1 MAADD
6 NKRVGTMFYVIGLGL
21 GDTKD
26 VTVKGLDIIR
36 KCDRVYLESYTSVLT
51 VQQEAL
57 VRNHP
62 NVKEEFYGRSL
73 IVADREL
80 VESNADEILPKRKD
94 EDVAFLVVGDPFGAT
109 THTDLVL
116 RAKERNIQVR
126 VVHNA
131 SILTAVGCCG
141 LQLYSYGEIVSI
153 PYWTDTWRPDS
164 FYEKIASNRQRGLH
178 TLCLLD
184 IKVKEPTLES
194 ITRRKK
200 EYMPPRFMNV
210 NEAAGQLMAILDN
223 KIQDGQKDLAFTQ
236 RSLAVG
242 LARVGCEDQHIVA
255 CPLQDMTRVDL
266 GPPLHCLVIP
276 AEKLHP
282 LELEFLTQYALDEAQ
297 FKEMT
302 Q

>member
-1 MAADD
+1 
-6 NKRVGTMFYVIGLGL
+6 MFYVIGLGL
-21 GDTKD
+21 GDAKD
-26 VTVKGLDIIR
+26 VTVKGLEIIK

-51 VQQEAL
+51 VQQEIL
-57 VRNHP
+57 
-62 NVKEEFYGRSL
+62 EEFYERSL
-73 IVADREL
+73 IAADREL
-80 VESNADEILPKRKD
+80 VENNADEILPKKED

-116 RAKERNIQVR
+116 RAKEKNIEVK
-126 VVHNA
+126 VIHNS

-153 PYWTDTWRPDS
+153 PYWINTWQPDS

-194 ITRRKK
+194 ITKKKK
-200 EYMPPRFMNV
+200 EYMPPKFMSV
-210 NEAAGQLMAILDN
+210 NEAASQLITILDN
-223 KIQDGQKDLAFTQ
+223 KIQNGHKDLAFTEQ
-236 RSLAVG
+236 SLVIG

-255 CPLQDMTRVDL
+255 CSLQTMTQVNL

-282 LELEFLTQYALDEAQ
+282 LELEFLIQYALDKDQ
-297 FKEMT
+297 FKEIT
-302 Q
+302 QQA

>member
-1 MAADD
+1 
-6 NKRVGTMFYVIGLGL
+6 MFYVIGLGL
-21 GDTKD
+21 GDAKD
-26 VTVKGLDIIR
+26 VTVKGLEIIK
-36 KCDRVYLESYTSVLT
+36 KCDRVYLETYTSILT

-57 VRNHP
+57 
-62 NVKEEFYGRSL
+62 EEFYGRSL
-73 IVADREL
+73 IAADREL
-80 VESNADEILPKRKD
+80 VESNADEILPRSED
-94 EDVAFLVVGDPFGAT
+94 ENVAFLVVGDPFGAT
-109 THTDLVL
+109 THTDLIL
-116 RAKERNIQVR
+116 RAKEKEIQVK
-126 VVHNA
+126 VIHNS

-194 ITRRKK
+194 MMKRKK
-200 EYMPPRFMNV
+200 EYMAPRFMSV
-210 NEAAGQLMAILDN
+210 NEAANQLIAILDN
-223 KIQDGQKDLAFTQ
+223 KTQNGHKDLAFTQ
-236 RSLAVG
+236 QSLVVG

-255 CPLQDMTRVDL
+255 CSLQNMTHVDL
-266 GPPLHCLVIP
+266 GPPLHCLIIP
-276 AEKLHP
+276 TEKLHP
-282 LELEFLTQYALDEAQ
+282 LELEFLTQYALDKTQ

>member
-1 MAADD
+1 
-6 NKRVGTMFYVIGLGL
+6 MFYVVGLGL
-21 GDTKD
+21 GDAKD
-26 VTVKGLDIIR
+26 ITVKGLEIIR

-51 VQQEAL
+51 VQQEIL
-57 VRNHP
+57 
-62 NVKEEFYGRSL
+62 EEFYGRSL

-80 VESNADEILPKRKD
+80 VESGADEILPKKED

-116 RAKERNIQVR
+116 RAKEKNIQVK
-126 VVHNA
+126 VIHNS

-153 PYWTDTWRPDS
+153 PYWTDTWQPDS

-194 ITRRKK
+194 ITKKKK

-210 NEAAGQLMAILDN
+210 NEAASQLIAILDN
-223 KIQDGQKDLAFTQ
+223 KIQNGHKDLAFTQ
-236 RSLAVG
+236 QSLAVG
-242 LARVGCEDQHIVA
+242 LARVSCEDQHIIA
-255 CPLQDMTRVDL
+255 CSLQDMTHVDL

-282 LELEFLTQYALDEAQ
+282 LELEFLIQYALDKNQ
-297 FKEMT
+297 FQEMT